1 MRLETELTDWGGQL
15 ILRDGD
21 RLVSRAKIELLGS
34 DAFAVHVDT
43 LPGYQRLG
51 LCSRLVDSAVETL
64 APRRLL
70 FEDDPEYREL
80 GGRGSFSPAGQ
91 AWADSYRLARGLPLP
106 PYVVSYFMGPLVSR
120 ESQRAA

>member
-1 MRLETELTDWGGQL
+1 MRLETELTDWGGEL
-15 ILRDGD
+15 ILRDAD
-21 RLVSRAKIELLGS
+21 RPVSRVKIELLGS

-43 LPGYQRLG
+43 LPDYQGRG

-64 APRRLL
+64 APRRLI
-70 FEDDPEYREL
+70 FEDDPEYLEL

-106 PYVVSYFMGPLVSR
+106 PYVVSYYMGPLVSR
-120 ESQRAA
+120 EGPHAA